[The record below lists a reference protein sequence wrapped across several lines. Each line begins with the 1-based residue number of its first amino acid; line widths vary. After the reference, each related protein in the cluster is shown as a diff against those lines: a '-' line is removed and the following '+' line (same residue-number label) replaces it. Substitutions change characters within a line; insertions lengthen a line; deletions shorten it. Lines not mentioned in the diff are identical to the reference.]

1 MQILDFLKIYVHGTI
16 ILFLSWSFIYLSSTY
31 LVYLI
36 GYRYPIG
43 IIFIVVIVLLFPLA
57 IGFTNFYVHKYFF
70 DREDEISFPLWTN
83 GLIML
88 LICSLLLITYDILN
102 TIVILPFIPLLLGI
116 YGRLTEKD

>member
-1 MQILDFLKIYVHGTI
+1 MRILDFLKIYIHGAL

-57 IGFTNFYVHKYFF
+57 IGFTNFYVHKCFF
-70 DREDEISFPLWTN
+70 DREDEVTFPLWTN

-88 LICSLLLITYDILN
+88 LMCSLMLITYDILN
-102 TIVILPFIPLLLGI
+102 TIVILPFIPLLLGV
-116 YGRLTEKD
+116 YGRLTERD